1 MFDNFIYNM
10 LDRISNV
17 CEFLKEKIKDKKC
30 PKPKDLIKG
39 YNEWKKKYK

>member
-17 CEFLKEKIKDKKC
+17 CEFLKEKIKDKNC
-30 PKPKDLIKG
+30 PRPKDWIKG